1 MFMRLH
7 NSFLRP
13 VSIFHGAGVHQTL
26 FTDFA
31 REGAPGDNL
40 VPPTKK
46 KGCKNG
52 PASSLSIR
60 Y

>member
-13 VSIFHGAGVHQTL
+13 VSSFHRAGVHQTL
-26 FTDFA
+26 FIDFA
-31 REGAPGDNL
+31 RLGTPGDNL

-52 PASSLSIR
+52 PASSL
-60 Y
+60 